1 MTHSALCA
9 LLAGAVLGSAS
20 AHAASNSTRKYV
32 ALSNREQVGSLNV
45 TVSGKKIDIDWRID
59 DNGRGP
65 KLKERIELGPTG
77 LPVRWEIEGTGGV
90 GAPVKESF
98 AVQDGVARWKTLD
111 DEGESRAEKSPLYV
125 PNNASP
131 WALGL
136 GVRAL
141 VASPDRRRKALPAG
155 ELRAEKIR
163 QVRLGEG
170 AKGATFTAWAVWG
183 LDVTPVFVLAGADGA
198 FEGYLSPGFV
208 VIDERFASRFDELS
222 RLGQEMSAESLRRL
236 TSAVSHRYPGP
247 IYLTHARI
255 FDAAA
260 GTVGQPSTVVVF
272 GDQIVAVRAD
282 APPPGAVSIDAEGG
296 TLLPGLHDLHAHSS
310 DWGGALHLA
319 AGVTRTRDPGNDNEV
334 LLALT
339 GRIGSGEVL
348 GPRIHRAGFLEGRS
362 PFSAR
367 GGFVVDRAD
376 LALEK
381 VRWYAD
387 HGFTGIKIY
396 NSMNPEWVKPIADE
410 AHRLGLRVSGH
421 VPAFMTSERAVRDGY
436 DEITHINQLMLSFVI
451 GEKDDTRTPFRF
463 TALGERLGK
472 LDLRADP
479 FQRMLRLMKERR
491 TALDPTLAIFE
502 SLLLARPGKTVP
514 NDAPWLDHMPGP
526 VQRGRRQAILD
537 VKPSDY
543 AAYEASWKKLLEVM
557 ALLHREGIRLLP
569 GTDDTPG
576 FTLHS
581 ELEAWT
587 QAGIPNGQVLQAA
600 TQGAARYLGVDQ
612 QSGSLG
618 AGKLADLLLVA
629 GDPTRDISA
638 IRKVRLVMKGG
649 VVYFPEEIHRAL
661 GIAPFAPAA
670 RPGGPPSALRPN

>member
-1 MTHSALCA
+1 MTRSALRA
-9 LLAGAVLGSAS
+9 LLAVAVLGSAS
-20 AHAASNSTRKYV
+20 AHAAPNSKRKYV
-32 ALSNREQVGSLNV
+32 ALSNREQIGTLDATV
-45 TVSGKKIDIDWRID
+45 TGRKVAIDWRID

-65 KLKERIELGPTG
+65 KLKERIELGASG
-77 LPVRWEIEGTGGV
+77 LPVGWEIEGTAWV

-98 AVQDGVARWKTLD
+98 AVQNGVARWKTLD

-131 WALGL
+131 WGLGL
-136 GVRAL
+136 GLRAVL
-141 VASPDRRRKALPAG
+141 ATPERRRKALPAG
-155 ELRAEKIR
+155 ELRGEKIR
-163 QVRLGEG
+163 QVRVGDG
-170 AKGATFTAWAVWG
+170 PKAATFTAWALWG
-183 LDVTPVFVLAGADGA
+183 LDATPAFVLAGADGK

-222 RLGQEMSAESLRRL
+222 RLAQELSAESLRRL
-236 TSAVSHRYPGP
+236 TTAVTHRYPGP
-247 IYLTHARI
+247 IYLTHARV
-255 FDAAA
+255 FDAAT
-260 GTVGQPSTVVVF
+260 GTVGPPSTVVVF
-272 GDQIVAVRAD
+272 GDQIAAVRTD
-282 APPPGAVSIDAEGG
+282 APPTGALTIDAEGG
-296 TLLPGLHDLHAHSS
+296 TILPGLHDLHSHSS

-319 AGVTRTRDPGNDNEV
+319 AGVTRVRDPGNDNEV
-334 LLALT
+334 LLGLT
-339 GRIGSGEVL
+339 RRIASGEVL
-348 GPRIHRAGFLEGRS
+348 GPRIERAGFLEGRS

-367 GGFVVDRAD
+367 GGFVVDRSEA
-376 LALEK
+376 ALEK

-472 LDLRADP
+472 LDLKAEP

-526 VQRGRRQAILD
+526 VKRSRRQAILD

-557 ALLHREGIRLLP
+557 ALLHREGIQLLP

-576 FTLHS
+576 FALHS

-600 TQGAARYLGVDQ
+600 TIGAARYLGADQ
-612 QSGSLG
+612 QSGTLG
-618 AGKLADLLLVA
+618 TGKLADLLLVA
-629 GDPTRDISA
+629 GDPTRDIGA

-649 VVYFPEEIHRAL
+649 AVYYPEEIHRAL
-661 GIAPFAPAA
+661 GIVPFAPAA
-670 RPGGPPSALRPN
+670 RPGGAPSALRPN